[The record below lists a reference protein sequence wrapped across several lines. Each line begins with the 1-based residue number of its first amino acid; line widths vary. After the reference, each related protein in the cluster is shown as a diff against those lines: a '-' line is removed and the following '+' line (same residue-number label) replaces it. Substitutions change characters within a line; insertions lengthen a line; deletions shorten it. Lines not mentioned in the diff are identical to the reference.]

1 MIKAPIPENDL
12 IRVQNLYE
20 LGILDTPEEDEFTDI
35 VELASK
41 ICNTP
46 ISLIS
51 LVDYSRQWFKAKV
64 GVNATETPRD
74 ISFCGHAIVMDND
87 FFEVPDAL
95 KDIRFLDN
103 PLVTG
108 EPNIR
113 YYAGVQLISK
123 KGFHI
128 GMLCVN
134 DTKPNKLTED
144 QIFALKVLGS
154 HVAKLLDLRITKKQS
169 EEKSIKIESQNA
181 VLRKMLSIIAHD
193 IRGPIGSLKQ
203 IFEMSE
209 AHLLDEK
216 SEKELL
222 HLSKYQ
228 IDNVLS
234 LLNNMVEWGK
244 IKIEGDQKKTSK
256 VNLYE
261 ITESEIDHLV
271 LASMLKDNSI
281 KNLIDHQISLQID
294 PDMIR
299 FVIRNLITNANKF
312 TKNGEIILF
321 SDIDDQYIKLT
332 VNDTGMGMTQK
343 VIETLLEKNTII
355 TTLGTNNEKGSG
367 IGFKLI
373 KEFMENI
380 GGRIE
385 IYSEIGNGTSVT
397 LYFPREKSGAI
408 A

>member
-1 MIKAPIPENDL
+1 MITAPIPAND
-12 IRVQNLYE
+12 IFRVQNLYE

-41 ICNTP
+41 ICKTP

-51 LVDYSRQWFKAKV
+51 LVDYTRQWFKAKI
-64 GVNATETPRD
+64 GVNAKETTRD

-95 KDIRFLDN
+95 KDIRFVDN

-113 YYAGVQLISK
+113 YYAGVQLVSK

-169 EEKSIKIESQNA
+169 DEKTKKIGSQNE
-181 VLRKMLSIIAHD
+181 VLQRMLSIIAHD
-193 IRGPIGSLKQ
+193 VRGPVNALKQ
-203 IFEMSE
+203 IFELSE
-209 AHLLDEK
+209 ANLLDQVSK
-216 SEKELL
+216 RELL
-222 HLSKYQ
+222 SLSKFQ
-228 IDNVLS
+228 IDNILT
-234 LLNNMVEWGK
+234 LLNNLVEWGK
-244 IKIEGDQKKTSK
+244 IKIDDRENEKRLVNVKKK
-256 VNLYE
+256 VDTE
-261 ITESEIDHLV
+261 IQ
-271 LASMLKDNSI
+271 N
-281 KNLIDHQISLQID
+281 ISLAASLKKNKVINLVDETLELNID
-294 PDMIR
+294 PDMLQFI
-299 FVIRNLITNANKF
+299 IRNLLTNANKF
-312 TKNGEIILF
+312 TTEGKITLF
-321 SDIDDQYIKLT
+321 SDEDDQYITLT
-332 VNDTGMGMTQK
+332 MNDTGIGMNRQI
-343 VIETLLEKNTII
+343 VETLLQKNNLI
-355 TTLGTNNEKGSG
+355 TTNGTNNEKGSG

-380 GGRIE
+380 NGRID
-385 IYSEIGNGTSVT
+385 IDSEIGKGTSIT
-397 LYFPREKSGAI
+397 LYFPDLKKN
-408 A
+408 